1 MDRKY
6 FNNLW
11 ELNIGPPNQQIQEWY
26 FFLEFIEA
34 YFKNRKIM
42 NPIVVEIG
50 IGNNKQKKYYEKLLG
65 AEHIGIDKRLDRRAD
80 IVGDTGNLT
89 TLNCLKT
96 MLEGRP
102 INLLF
107 IDGGHKYESVKNDY
121 KLYSP
126 LTKNIIAFHDIRC
139 LLSNVEVRLFWP
151 EVCII
156 EAGSTKIEFYIKRK
170 GPDMGIGLL
179 IREDQ
184 KELY

>member
-1 MDRKY
+1 MNRKY

-11 ELNIGPPNQQIQEWY
+11 KLDIGPPNQQIQEWY

-34 YFKNRKIM
+34 YFKDYKIM

-50 IGNNKQKKYYEKLLG
+50 SQHNRQKEYYGKLLG
-65 AEHIGIDKRLDRRAD
+65 AEHIGIDKKPSYRAD
-80 IVGDTGNLT
+80 IVGDTGDPA
-89 TLNCLKT
+89 TLDRLKT
-96 MLEGRP
+96 MLAGRP

-107 IDGGHKYESVKNDY
+107 IDGGHKYETVKNDY

-139 LLSNVEVRLFWP
+139 VLNNVEVRLFWP
-151 EVCII
+151 EACII
-156 EAGSTKIEFYIKRK
+156 EAESTKIEFYIKRK

-184 KELY
+184 KEL

>member
-6 FNNLW
+6 FNDLW

-34 YFKNRKIM
+34 YFKDHKIM
-42 NPIVVEIG
+42 SPIVVELG
-50 IGNNKQKKYYEKLLG
+50 STHNQQKKYYEKLLG
-65 AEHIGIDKRLDRRAD
+65 AEHIGIDIKPRRRPD
-80 IVGDTGNLT
+80 LVGDTGDPA
-89 TLNCLKT
+89 TLNRLKT
-96 MLEGRP
+96 ILAGRP

-107 IDGGHKYESVKNDY
+107 IDGGHKYETVKNDY

-139 LLSNVEVRLFWP
+139 LRDDVEVRLFWP
-151 EVCII
+151 EACII
-156 EAGSTKIEFYIKRK
+156 EAESTKIEFYIKRK
-170 GPDMGIGLL
+170 GPGMGIGLL

-184 KELY
+184 KELC